1 MKYKNDISKNI
12 FRGYDIRGIYPT
24 EIDED
29 TAYTI
34 GLGFGSYIKSIGKT
48 TCVVGHDNRL
58 SGEVLYNA
66 LKKGILETGI
76 DVISIGL
83 CTTPMYYYACIKLKV
98 FSGVMVTASHN
109 PKDDNGFK
117 FAFDESGN
125 CKGQEIQDFLAYIL
139 KGEFASGEGKV
150 TEYDIT
156 PDYLELFRNNFD
168 FGPRRVKAVIDP
180 GNGTSGVIARKIY
193 EMFPIDLEFINEE
206 SDGTF
211 PNHHPDPCVEDNLE
225 GLKKKVLETKAD
237 IGLGFDG
244 DGDRMGMVSENAKF
258 LPTDQFMTIV
268 VRDIINK
275 VDKKEFLCDV
285 KCSKTFSDEVKKLGG
300 KCITYRT
307 GNSYT
312 KAAVRDM
319 DLPFG
324 GELSGHVYFRDRWPG
339 FDSGLYAG
347 LRMIEILSNT
357 TMTCEELLDGVNEYY
372 STEELKFKS
381 SDDKKFLIVDKVKDY
396 AESKNYE
403 FLDIDGVK
411 VLFDDGW
418 ALVRASNT
426 GPNLTAR
433 FEANTTERLEEL
445 QNEFITLINQLNV

>member
-1 MKYKNDISKNI
+1 MKYKNDINKNI
-12 FRGYDIRGIYPT
+12 FRGYDIRGVYPT
-24 EIDED
+24 ELDED

-48 TCVVGHDNRL
+48 TCVIGHDNRL
-58 SGEVLYNA
+58 SGGVLYNA
-66 LKKGILETGI
+66 LQKGILETGI
-76 DVISIGL
+76 DIISLGL
-83 CTTPMYYYACIKLKV
+83 CTTPMYYYACIKLKI
-98 FSGVMVTASHN
+98 FSGVMITASHN

-139 KGEFASGEGKV
+139 KGEFFKGEGTV

-156 PDYLELFRNNFD
+156 NDYLELFRTNFN
-168 FGPRRVKAVIDP
+168 FGNRRVKAVIDP
-180 GNGTSGVIARKIY
+180 GNGTSGIIARKIY
-193 EMFPIDLEFINEE
+193 EMFPLDLEFINEE

-211 PNHHPDPCVEDNLE
+211 PNHHPDPCVEANLE
-225 GLKKKVLETKAD
+225 GLKKKVLEIGAD

-244 DGDRMGMVSENAKF
+244 DGDRMGMVSEKAKF

-268 VRDIINK
+268 VRDIYNK

-285 KCSKTFSDEVKKLGG
+285 KCSKTFKDEVEKLGG

-312 KAAVRDM
+312 KAAVRDF

-347 LRMIEILSNT
+347 LRMLEILSNT
-357 TMTCEELLDGVNEYY
+357 NKTCEELLEGVVEYF

-381 SDDKKFLIVDKVKDY
+381 SDDAKFKIVEQIKNY
-396 AESKNYE
+396 ALDKNYE
-403 FLDIDGVK
+403 ILDIDGVK

-433 FEANTTERLEEL
+433 FEAKTKERLEEL
-445 QNEFITLINQLNV
+445 QKEFVSLINELNQ